1 MDPNIETEQD
11 ELDDIDE
18 LGTTVTFRG
27 NTFGC
32 MLNNQVDAMAFFG
45 IDISTHSILLTTV
58 TTNIPDAAVN
68 ELIILGEAQETY
80 EDQGGDEE
88 IIEENG
94 DPVVEIMQGEYYI
107 IDVKKRFDGNPYRAA
122 LVLSRNKGV

>member
-1 MDPNIETEQD
+1 MDTNIETDQD
-11 ELDDIDE
+11 ELDDVDE
-18 LGTTVTFRG
+18 LGTTATFRG
-27 NTFGC
+27 STFGC
-32 MLNNQVDAMAFFG
+32 MLNNQADTLSFFG
-45 IDISTHSILLTTV
+45 VDISTHSILLTTV

-68 ELIILGEAQETY
+68 ELIILGEAQEDF

-88 IIEENG
+88 IIEEND

-107 IDVKKRFDGNPYRAA
+107 IDVKKRFNGNPYRTA